1 MFTVQAH
8 AGAAHMYT
16 KYYTCTY
23 ISGVFISPKINISAE
38 PVKMALHGT
47 AGCFAYGWVLFLH
60 DCTKLTPQ
68 NHPRGA
74 FLDNKK
80 YTPLAYLRT
89 GIWLLVFH

>member
-1 MFTVQAH
+1 M
-8 AGAAHMYT
+8 
-16 KYYTCTY
+16 Y

-68 NHPRGA
+68 KIIPEGA

-80 YTPLAYLRT
+80 YTPLACLRA